1 MQFHVGLGFQI
12 FSLSPTN
19 IPVKPLFQAAAEVG
33 LRGGPEER
41 HDLKEDDG
49 ESGDDSDSDQEEE
62 GEDVPTLQ
70 TTPNTDSNQHSEGT
84 GECTGTTEEE
94 EGEKGTLDSAKELT
108 KDTSCVVDT
117 ERGLEP
123 GVGVRTGSNS
133 ESSSDSEPPEEE
145 HLENSEG
152 QPEDQDTV
160 PSMSDQNRCFRPFR
174 DESTMA
180 HVNSHLEKDP
190 KTRPRSSDSTTSCSS
205 TAGLD
210 PGLVKARI
218 RSQLKKEKV
227 RQAARRTRKHG
238 EAAVVTRRRRDNADD
253 IKASLSGDW

>member
-1 MQFHVGLGFQI
+1 M
-12 FSLSPTN
+12 
-19 IPVKPLFQAAAEVG
+19 
-33 LRGGPEER
+33 RGGPEER

-70 TTPNTDSNQHSEGT
+70 TTPNTDSNQHSE
-84 GECTGTTEEE
+84 ECTGTTEEE
-94 EGEKGTLDSAKELT
+94 GERGTLDSAKELT
-108 KDTSCVVDT
+108 KDTSCEVDTT

-123 GVGVRTGSNS
+123 GVGVRTGSCESNS
-133 ESSSDSEPPEEE
+133 ESSSDSESQPEEE

-152 QPEDQDTV
+152 QSEDQDTV

-190 KTRPRSSDSTTSCSS
+190 KTRQRSSDSTTSCSS